1 MSETSQVSSRLLTE
15 QRRRAM
21 VKWLAQHE
29 SATVAEL
36 AARFHCSEMTVRRDL
51 AALRGEGLVRRIR
64 GGGEIVRGADEP
76 PFRVKRELAQI
87 EKQAI
92 ARQAVGLVEPHM
104 VVGLSAGTTT
114 WYIAQALPRLD
125 PVTFITNSTNVAL
138 ALYERG
144 WSDIILTGGNFRT
157 PSDALVGP
165 FAEATIAKLNCDLLF
180 LGVHAI
186 DGEGWLCTP
195 NVAEAAV
202 DQALV
207 RQSARVVVV
216 ADHGKWGQ
224 RALAHIVPL
233 NEVDLVITDDGIDPE
248 WVDRA
253 SRLGVDV
260 RVASTTA

>member
-1 MSETSQVSSRLLTE
+1 MSERPQASARLMTE
-15 QRRRAM
+15 QRRKAM

-36 AARFHCSEMTVRRDL
+36 AARFGCSEMTVRRDL
-51 AALRGEGLVRRIR
+51 AVLRGEGLIRRIR

-76 PFRVKRELAQI
+76 PFRVKRELAQA

-104 VVGLSAGTTT
+104 VVALSAGTTT
-114 WYIAQALPRLD
+114 WYIAQTLPRLD

-138 ALYERG
+138 ELYERG
-144 WSDIILTGGNFRT
+144 WPDIILTGGNFRT

-165 FAEATIAKLNCDLLF
+165 FAETTIQKLNSDLLF

-186 DGEGWLCTP
+186 DEDGWLCTP

-216 ADHGKWGQ
+216 ADHFKWGQ
-224 RALAHIVPL
+224 RALAHIVSL
-233 NEVDLVITDDGIDPE
+233 KDVDVVITDDGIDPA

-253 SRLGVDV
+253 ARLGVEM
-260 RVASTTA
+260 RIASTMS